1 VTSAVSSAE
10 YRASIVC
17 GPLLTHVLD
26 RLLGALAARAD
37 LSVDRLNDLGMV
49 GDAVSSAAE
58 ASVTGGRLEVIATPG
73 DGGLELSFGPFAAG
87 GAARVRRAGGLPGGG
102 DLFAGVASEVEV
114 VQDGPA
120 ERLLLRIAR

>member
-1 VTSAVSSAE
+1 VSAAE

-17 GPLLTHVLD
+17 GPLLPRVLD
-26 RLLGALAARAD
+26 RLLGALAARAN

-49 GDAVSSAAE
+49 GDAVSAA
-58 ASVTGGRLEVIATPG
+58 AAGSVADGRLEVVATPT

-102 DLFAGVASEVEV
+102 DLFAGVAKQVEI

-120 ERLLLRIAR
+120 ERLTMRIAR

>member
-1 VTSAVSSAE
+1 VSAPE
-10 YRASIVC
+10 YRAAIAC

-49 GDAVSSAAE
+49 GDAVSAA
-58 ASVTGGRLEVIATPG
+58 AAGNVVGGRLEVIATPNH
-73 DGGLELSFGPFAAG
+73 GGLDLTFGPFAPG

-102 DLFAGVASEVEV
+102 DLFAGVARDVEV
-114 VQDGPA
+114 VEQPDS
-120 ERLLLRIAR
+120 ELLVLHIVR

>member
-1 VTSAVSSAE
+1 VTSAE

-17 GPLLTHVLD
+17 GPLLPRVLD
-26 RLLGALAARAD
+26 RLLGALAARAN

-49 GDAVSSAAE
+49 GDAVSAA
-58 ASVTGGRLEVIATPG
+58 AAGSVTTGRLEVLATST

-102 DLFAGVASEVEV
+102 DLFAGVAEEVDI

-120 ERLLLRIAR
+120 ERLTLRICR